1 MQGFD
6 GPAVVLGTTLFK
18 AIDDAAASML
28 DDFDVSVTNRV
39 ELSMLVAA
47 VFEVPA
53 PGVEG
58 SSLFKKAAVGPVH
71 RRVILIQV

>member
-1 MQGFD
+1 MQSFD

-18 AIDDAAASML
+18 AVDDAVASRR
-28 DDFDVSVTNRV
+28 DDSDISVTNRV

-47 VFEVPA
+47 VLEVPQ

-58 SSLFKKAAVGPVH
+58 SSLFSKAAVGPVH
-71 RRVILIQV
+71 RRVILTQV